1 LTIFQA
7 CLSRPRVRAA
17 AFALLLTALPLAG
30 CATAPGEDPLDTI
43 ATDPG
48 DPLEP
53 VNRAVYGFNEGLDI
67 LVLRPA
73 AEVYRGA
80 VPTPVRMA
88 VRNFLL
94 NLTSPLLVANEL
106 LQGDFDGA
114 QVAFSRFLV
123 NTTLGL
129 GGAFD
134 IAGQYRGL
142 HYDYEDFGQTLAVWG
157 VPDGPYLVLPV
168 LGPSNL
174 RDAVGLTVDTMADP
188 VNIWANNTDNTGAMT
203 ARAGVTGV
211 DTRTELIEA
220 VDDLRRNSL
229 DPYASARSL
238 YRQRR
243 AVEISDGNGGGI
255 EFPEYEDFDEPAVE
269 NGTEPSNSN

>member
-1 LTIFQA
+1 MSA
-7 CLSRPRVRAA
+7 
-17 AFALLLTALPLAG
+17 
-30 CATAPGEDPLDTI
+30 I
-43 ATDPG
+43 ADG

-53 VNRAVYGFNEGLDI
+53 VNRVVYGFNEAADI

-73 AEVYRGA
+73 AEVYRGT

-106 LQGDFDGA
+106 LQGDFEGA

-123 NTTLGL
+123 NTTIGL

-134 IAGQYRGL
+134 IAGRYRDL
-142 HYDYEDFGQTLAVWG
+142 HYEYEDFGQTLAVWG
-157 VPDGPYLVLPV
+157 VPDGPYLVLPL

-174 RDAVGLTVDTMADP
+174 RDATGLVADTAADP
-188 VNIWANNTDNTGAMT
+188 VNIWANNADRSGAM
-203 ARAGVTGV
+203 AVRAGVTGV

-243 AVEISDGNGGGI
+243 ATEINDGSGGSI
-255 EFPEYEDFDEPAVE
+255 EFPDYEDIDEPAVE
-269 NGTEPSNSN
+269 NGAGSSNSN

>member
-1 LTIFQA
+1 MTIIQA
-7 CLSRPRVRAA
+7 CLNRPRVRAA
-17 AFALLLTALPLAG
+17 AFALLLTSLPIGG
-30 CATAPGEDPLDTI
+30 CATAPGDDPLSAI
-43 ATDPG
+43 ATSG

-53 VNRAVYGFNEGLDI
+53 VNRVVYGINEAADI
-67 LVLRPA
+67 LVVRPA
-73 AEVYRGA
+73 AEVYRGT
-80 VPTPVRMA
+80 VPMPVRMA

-106 LQGDFDGA
+106 LQGDFEGA

-123 NTTLGL
+123 NTTIGV

-157 VPDGPYLVLPV
+157 VPDGPYLVLPL

-174 RDAVGLTVDTMADP
+174 RDTTGLAVDTMADP
-188 VNIWANNTDNTGAMT
+188 VNIWTNNTDNTGAAATRTGMT
-203 ARAGVTGV
+203 GL
-211 DTRTELIEA
+211 DTRAELIEA

-243 AVEISDGNGGGI
+243 ANEISDGNGNGV
-255 EFPEYEDFDEPAVE
+255 EFPEYDDLDEPAVE
-269 NGTEPSNSN
+269 NGSEPSKSN

>member
-1 LTIFQA
+1 MLA
-7 CLSRPRVRAA
+7 S
-17 AFALLLTALPLAG
+17 LPLGG
-30 CATAPGEDPLDTI
+30 CATAPGEDSLSAI
-43 ATDPG
+43 TDG

-53 VNRAVYGFNEGLDI
+53 VNRVVYGFNEAADI

-73 AEVYRGA
+73 AEVYRGT

-106 LQGDFDGA
+106 LQGDFEGA

-123 NTTLGL
+123 NTTIGL

-134 IAGQYRGL
+134 IAGQYRDL

-157 VPDGPYLVLPV
+157 VPDGPYLVLPL

-174 RDAVGLTVDTMADP
+174 RDATGLVADTAADP

-203 ARAGVTGV
+203 VRAGVTGV

-243 AVEISDGNGGGI
+243 AAEIHDGNGGGV
-255 EFPEYEDFDEPAVE
+255 EFPDYEDIDEPAVE
-269 NGTEPSNSN
+269 NGAGSSNSN